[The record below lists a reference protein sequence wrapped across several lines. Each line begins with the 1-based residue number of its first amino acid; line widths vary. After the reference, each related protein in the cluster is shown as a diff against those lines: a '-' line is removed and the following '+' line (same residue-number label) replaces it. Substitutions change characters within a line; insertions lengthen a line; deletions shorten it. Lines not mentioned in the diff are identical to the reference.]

1 MNTTKTEHRHEG
13 RALVAAAVVVALLCG
28 SLALSGAGPVDLL
41 SEAAG
46 IKDADT
52 KGVNG
57 VLKVAKAIKTPAL
70 VSAAALVP
78 LILIAGGA
86 MLMIGNRMGVKL
98 LASAAGGMM
107 ILAAVGG
114 FAA

>member
-1 MNTTKTEHRHEG
+1 MEITNEEHRHQ
-13 RALVAAAVVVALLCG
+13 RWALAAVSVALALLVG
-28 SLALSGAGPVDLL
+28 WLALHGGGPVDLL
-41 SEAAG
+41 NEAAG
-46 IKDADT
+46 LDQADK
-52 KGVNG
+52 KGVGG

-70 VSAAALVP
+70 VAAASLVP
-78 LILIAGGA
+78 LILIGGGA

>member
-1 MNTTKTEHRHEG
+1 MRTTRTEELRG
-13 RALVAAAVVVALLCG
+13 WALIASAAALALLCG
-28 SLALSGAGPVDLL
+28 WLALHGAGPADLL
-41 SEAAG
+41 NEAAG
-46 IKDADT
+46 LKDADK
-52 KGVNG
+52 KGVGG

-70 VSAAALVP
+70 VAAGALVP
-78 LILIAGGA
+78 LVLIGGGA